1 MSFAYPKDKSRVI
14 LNGLNLE
21 INCKNTG
28 IMGPSGTGKS
38 TIFQL
43 MMRLYDPDS
52 GTVLLDGV
60 DLKKLDLS
68 WLRGQISYVSQ
79 EPLLFSAS
87 IRENLLIGKPAASEE
102 ELWSALKKAEIADFV
117 KELKDGL

>member
-1 MSFAYPKDKSRVI
+1 
-14 LNGLNLE
+14 
-21 INCKNTG
+21 
-28 IMGPSGTGKS
+28 MGPSGTGKS

-60 DLKKLDLS
+60 DLKKIDLS

-87 IRENLLIGKPAASEE
+87 IRENLLIGKPTASEE
-102 ELWSALKKAEIADFV
+102 ELWSAMKKAEIADFV
-117 KELKDGL
+117 KELKEGL

>member
-1 MSFAYPKDKSRVI
+1 
-14 LNGLNLE
+14 
-21 INCKNTG
+21 
-28 IMGPSGTGKS
+28 MGPSGAGKS

-43 MMRLYDPDS
+43 MMRIYDPDS
-52 GTVLLDGV
+52 GTIFLDGI

-87 IRENLLIGKPAASEE
+87 IRENLLIGKPS
-102 ELWSALKKAEIADFV
+102 SS
-117 KELKDGL
+117 KE

>member
-1 MSFAYPKDKSRVI
+1 
-14 LNGLNLE
+14 
-21 INCKNTG
+21 
-28 IMGPSGTGKS
+28 MGPSGTGKS

-52 GTVLLDGV
+52 GTVLLDGI

-68 WLRGQISYVSQ
+68 WLRGQISYVNQ

-87 IRENLLIGKPAASEE
+87 IRENLLIGKPSASEE

-117 KELKDGL
+117 N